1 MEWHNHERAR
11 NAWDIERA
19 EMRAKFAKQ
28 EGESRSAKRMN
39 EALDRQ
45 IKMLERVV
53 RIERAKNKVLMSGE
67 KDPATLEKAL
77 KEADA
82 LSRTEVKGMSRCL
95 YNSLTPVDML
105 EGQISYKSSYGQHLW
120 TQKSHS
126 TLSMK
131 CGLIKQKSSA
141 RRV

>member
-1 MEWHNHERAR
+1 MRFLQMEWHNHERAR

-67 KDPATLEKAL
+67 KDPAALEKAL

-82 LSRTEVKGMSRCL
+82 LSRTEVKG
-95 YNSLTPVDML
+95 
-105 EGQISYKSSYGQHLW
+105 I
-120 TQKSHS
+120 
-126 TLSMK
+126 
-131 CGLIKQKSSA
+131 
-141 RRV
+141 